1 MSIVNGQTLFDAVGE
16 EPGPVADNHEVMAS
30 SRVRLLKFMTL
41 FGVGG
46 TEKQVVNL
54 VREMD
59 HSRFDL
65 SFGCLKR
72 WGGMLDDISSQQI
85 DVTEYPVRNLYGYNA
100 LLQQY
105 KFATSLRKRKI
116 QIVHSYNFYANVF
129 SLPAARF
136 AGVPCRV
143 ASIRDMGIY
152 LTPAQQKVQKWA
164 CRLADK
170 IVVNADAIRDWLVN
184 QGYRPEKIVTIR
196 NGLDIAKYRRNSGG
210 RKIRQELDLPPDAP
224 VVLMLSR
231 LNPQKGIEYFLAAIA
246 QVRQN
251 FPDAYFL
258 VVGDEFTREGDVR
271 KPDLEY
277 RKKLQETATRFGAG
291 NHIRFTG
298 MRSDVPEIL
307 AAASV
312 SVLPSFSEG
321 ISNTVLESMA
331 AGVPMVATHV
341 GGTPEVIQDQQHG
354 LLVAPGNA
362 PALAE
367 AICAILENPLLAR
380 RLSEQAK
387 LRVET
392 GFSLDRMV
400 RETQNLYAC
409 LLERKSGE
417 MSGIA
422 GG

>member
-1 MSIVNGQTLFDAVGE
+1 MSIMNEQTLCATVGE
-16 EPGPVADNHEVMAS
+16 ELEPVSKNLEVMMT
-30 SRVRLLKFMTL
+30 SRIRLLKFMTL

-54 VREMD
+54 VRKMD

-65 SFGCLKR
+65 SFGCLKC
-72 WGGMLDDISSQQI
+72 WGSMLDDISSQQI
-85 DVTEYPVRNLYGYNA
+85 DVTEYPVRNLYGYKA
-100 LLQQY
+100 LRQQY
-105 KFATSLRKRKI
+105 RFSASLRKRKI

-136 AGVPCRV
+136 ADVPCRV

-152 LTPAQQKVQKWA
+152 LTPAQQKVQKLV

-170 IVVNADAIRDWLVN
+170 IVVNADAIRNWLVD

-231 LNPQKGIEYFLAAIA
+231 LNPQKGVEYFLAAAA
-246 QVRQN
+246 QVRQR
-251 FPDAYFL
+251 FPGAYFL
-258 VVGDEFTREGDVR
+258 VVGDEFIREGDER

-277 RKKLQETATRFGAG
+277 RKKLHEMAAQLGIG

-307 AAASV
+307 AAANV

-354 LLVAPGNA
+354 LLVAPGSV

-400 RETQNLYAC
+400 RETQNLYAY
-409 LLERKSGE
+409 LLEKKCGG